1 MAAEESTNKVHPGLV
16 MKQPKRR
23 RALDPLC
30 YLKFA
35 ITNSFNMKQRQR
47 GGKEEELLFRLRR
60 EGVSRKKPVQ
70 NSSSASKTG
79 QDSNQL
85 PHRKVDQLKKEL
97 KAVLKTSAAKLS
109 SAQLKRKISN
119 LERRMESKSPKLK
132 PKFEIRDCRRIDL

>member
-1 MAAEESTNKVHPGLV
+1 MAGKVSPKKLHPGLL
-16 MKQPKRR
+16 MKRPKRKMI
-23 RALDPLC
+23 LDPLC

-119 LERRMESKSPKLK
+119 LERRMESKSPKLR